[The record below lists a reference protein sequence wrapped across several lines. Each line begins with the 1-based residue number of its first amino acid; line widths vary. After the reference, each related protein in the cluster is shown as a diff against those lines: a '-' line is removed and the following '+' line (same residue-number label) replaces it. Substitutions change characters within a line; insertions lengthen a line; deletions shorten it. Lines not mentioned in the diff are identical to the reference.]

1 MSELHTDEERIEQL
15 RDWWKENGRSVIAG
29 VILGVGGLI
38 GWNAWGDYTQSRAEK
53 ASAVYASLQEAAKKE
68 AMQDVQTQLAQLQ
81 KDYDATPYA
90 GLGSLQAAKLSAQ
103 NADLGAAETALRW
116 AYEHATQAGVRDIA
130 GLRLARV
137 LIALGKLD
145 EAQQIADTKFPAAF
159 DSLVDELKGDIY
171 RARGETDKARV
182 AYDRALSTADD
193 GAEYLRLK
201 REALGE
207 AKVTDEAS

>member
-1 MSELHTDEERIEQL
+1 MSELHTDEERIEQI

-38 GWNAWGDYTQSRAEK
+38 GWNAWGDYTQARAEK

-68 AMQDVQTQLAQLQ
+68 AMQDVQTQLEELQ

-90 GLGSLQAAKLSAQ
+90 GLASLQAAKLSAQ
-103 NADLGAAETALRW
+103 NADLAAAETALRW
-116 AYEHATQAGVRDIA
+116 AHEHATQAGVRHIA

-137 LIALGKLD
+137 LIERGQLD
-145 EAQQIADTKFPAAF
+145 QAQQIAEAEYPDAF
-159 DSLVDELKGDIY
+159 GSLIDELKGDIH

-182 AYDRALSTADD
+182 AYDRALSTADS
-193 GAEYLRLK
+193 GVEYLRLK

-207 AKVTDEAS
+207 AKAADEAS